1 MHVYKMQLVI
11 TNRLKSK
18 VKQLWSI
25 AAIPYIR
32 NTVSINYMQQE
43 VFVQFFFTVIFVQS
57 STEIRDDF
65 DQQVFQRISA
75 SVKFLI
81 L

>member
-1 MHVYKMQLVI
+1 MHVYAMQLVI

-32 NTVSINYMQQE
+32 NTVSINFMQQE
-43 VFVQFFFTVIFVQS
+43 VFVQFFFSLLFLFRVPQKFGITLIS
-57 STEIRDDF
+57 SCSKE
-65 DQQVFQRISA
+65 FQ
-75 SVKFLI
+75 L